1 MTIKNLLECDVLGNV
16 ALLEYKGEDEDGKFI
31 EERIWTSEESAGLK
45 GVPSEYMT
53 REVLEIRPG
62 YLIVGEAVVAMIFVL
77 VKEA

>member
-16 ALLEYKGEDEDGKFI
+16 ALLEYKGKDEDGKFI
-31 EERIWTSEESAGLK
+31 EEQIWMSKELAGLK
-45 GVPSEYMT
+45 AVPSEYMT

-62 YLIVGEAVVAMIFVL
+62 YLVVGEAVGVMIFVV